1 MGLKL
6 INTTAQRVQ
15 FRLRQAGGLFGALL
29 VDGAGEACFDGAP
42 AYALRVLVDD
52 PGWRYELR
60 RELQPGA
67 ADLLV
72 ARRAGEGQPPFELF
86 EEPATGATAL
96 RCENVTA
103 APVRLL
109 LLRRAPRL
117 GLGCTLQPFEVR
129 AFDLRDALDLRA
141 VVEGYLSDSLALS
154 DGTGTVEAF
163 FDRRS
168 GQPGLR
174 RTR

>member
-15 FRLRQAGGLFGALL
+15 FRLRQAGGLFGTLL
-29 VDGAGEACFDGAP
+29 IDGAGEASFDSIP
-42 AYALRVLVDD
+42 AYALRVLGDD
-52 PGWRYELR
+52 PTWRYELR
-60 RELQPGA
+60 RDVQPRA

-72 ARRAGEGQPPFELF
+72 ARRAGEGLPPFELI
-86 EEPATGATAL
+86 EEPTTGTTAL

-103 APVRLL
+103 VPIRLV

-117 GLGCTLQPFEVR
+117 GLGCTLQPFEAR
-129 AFDLRDALDLRA
+129 AFDVRDALEVRA
-141 VVEGYLSDSLALS
+141 VVEGYLSDSLALP
-154 DGTGTVEAF
+154 DGTGTVEAC

>member
-1 MGLKL
+1 MGLEL

-15 FRLRQAGGLFGALL
+15 FRLRQAGGLSGALL
-29 VDGAGEACFDGAP
+29 VDGGGQASFESGP
-42 AYALRVLVDD
+42 TYALRVLADD

-60 RELQPGA
+60 REVQPGA

-72 ARRAGEGQPPFELF
+72 ARRAGEGHPPFEVI
-86 EEPATGATAL
+86 EEPTSGTAAL

-103 APVRLL
+103 APVRLV

-117 GLGCTLQPFEVR
+117 GLGCVLQPFEVR
-129 AFDLRDALDLRA
+129 AFDLREALDVRA
-141 VVEGYLSDSLALS
+141 VVAGYLSDAVALPEGS
-154 DGTGTVEAF
+154 GSVEAS